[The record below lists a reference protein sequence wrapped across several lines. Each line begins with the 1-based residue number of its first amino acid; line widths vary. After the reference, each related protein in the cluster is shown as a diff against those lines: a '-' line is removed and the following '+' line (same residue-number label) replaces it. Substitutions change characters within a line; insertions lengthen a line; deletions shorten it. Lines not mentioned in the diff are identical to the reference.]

1 VGGSGE
7 GDEPKTGTR
16 SEDVDEVI
24 IDHLN
29 PKTYLSNSTSVLQDE
44 DIHSDFEGRD
54 PSVPFRE
61 NSNNFGEE
69 NFQKHQHQDAR
80 FD

>member
-1 VGGSGE
+1 MESAGE
-7 GDEPKTGTR
+7 GNEPKTGTR

-44 DIHSDFEGRD
+44 YIHSDFEGRD
-54 PSVPFRE
+54 L
-61 NSNNFGEE
+61 NSNNYGEE